1 MSCRYVATSS
11 CETKGSL
18 GNQRGMKDSGSY
30 YWYGADVLPLQG
42 IWYRCGRECRSLI
55 SLCFG
60 VTSKESI
67 CSFKENGAFF
77 FLV

>member
-30 YWYGADVLPLQG
+30 YWYGGMCYLCKGFG
-42 IWYRCGRECRSLI
+42 I
-55 SLCFG
+55 G
-60 VTSKESI
+60 VEGSVE
-67 CSFKENGAFF
+67 A
-77 FLV
+77 